1 MRFIP
6 RWRKATWA
14 VVIWTVLM
22 VLWAVSASAMST
34 TDVCSTATYTDA
46 CQAGA
51 TIGKGIAVTL
61 IFVIWFL
68 GFIVFSLIW
77 LMSRPQRRL
86 CPVCGEQVKKG
97 LMACP
102 KCGYNFAQAS
112 SVRAAGPGAPLAAPV
127 AMPPG
132 VFPCYR
138 CQSPVWQPM
147 ATCTACGAPLSWP
160 TSPA

>member
-1 MRFIP
+1 MRFVP

-22 VLWAVSASAMST
+22 ALWIVSASATST
-34 TDVCSTATYTDA
+34 KDVCTTATYTDA

-61 IFVIWFL
+61 LFLIWFI
-68 GFIVFSLIW
+68 GFVVFSLIW

-97 LMACP
+97 LTTCP
-102 KCGYNFAQAS
+102 KCGYNFAQAAS
-112 SVRAAGPGAPLAAPV
+112 IGSASTGTPPVAPV

-138 CQSPVWQPM
+138 CQAPVWPPM
-147 ATCTACGAPLSWP
+147 TACTACGAPLNWP
-160 TSPA
+160 VSPA